1 MKKILFVII
10 FMMFLPC
17 KMVAAQENKVY
28 DEKVYQEQYE
38 TSGAQKLFGEL
49 PKEVQKSFES
59 IGVNGADFNKIMDIK
74 PESVL
79 ENVIDTAKKK
89 LPGPLKAVSMI
100 LAVILLNAIF
110 TALKISIGEKM
121 MSTVLGVVTTL
132 CICMMLVTPIIDFIG
147 RAATLIKG
155 ASTFLLCYIP
165 VMVGIMVASG
175 QAFSSVAFSSMMV
188 TLGDVIT
195 QLSSNFL
202 VPLLNIFLTIS
213 VVCAISPRFKFSG
226 LCDLFS
232 KVIKLVLGFV
242 MTVFSGILTT
252 KSLIGATVD
261 SVSSKTTKFVLSS
274 FVPIVGGALGD
285 AFLTVQGCVKIL
297 KSGVGAFFIIA
308 IGFIFLPVVV
318 ECIIWVLVTNV
329 CAVAGDIFELS
340 EVSTLLKNI
349 GKVMSALMAVII
361 CIMTIL
367 IISTVV
373 VLNVGGGGG

>member
-10 FMMFLPC
+10 LIIFLPY
-17 KMVAAQENKVY
+17 KVAFAQENKVY

-110 TALKISIGEKM
+110 TAIKISIGEKS
-121 MSTVLGVVTTL
+121 MSAVLGVVTTL
-132 CICMMLVTPIIDFIG
+132 CICMMLVAPVVDFIG

-165 VMVGIMVASG
+165 VMVGIMVAAG
-175 QAFSSVAFSSMMV
+175 QAFSAVAFSSMMV
-188 TLGDVIT
+188 TLGDVIA

-213 VVCAISPRFKFSG
+213 VVCAISPRFSFAG

-318 ECIIWVLVTNV
+318 ECIIWVLVTNI
-329 CAVAGDIFELS
+329 CAVAGDVFELS
-340 EVSTLLKNI
+340 NVSKLLKNI
-349 GKVMSALMAVII
+349 GKVVSALMAVIL